1 MGVSTAMRRASSR
14 RRSADETLVHAKR
27 MAPTAGISGV
37 EELSP
42 QNEFGVS
49 VFAAMRPRSLSDGL
63 TFGKGRTPVD
73 AEVGALMEGL
83 EFYFAEP
90 GVSDVKTL
98 WATARELA
106 GQQAAEEALN
116 QYIPLR
122 GKTLEVEAPLL
133 LARAHDLETGE
144 ESLVPAELVFRPAPD
159 TVQKLYGTSTNGLAS
174 GNSIEEASRFALF
187 ELIERDIWSLELAR
201 SQSRLVTPES
211 LPEEIQEI
219 IARADQQGLSL
230 CIRTVPNDYGL
241 PFFVSF
247 LTDANDLRLDS
258 FNGGWGCAFNASDAV
273 MQSVLEAVQ
282 SRLGLIYGGRKQTD
296 RLARKLADGNT
307 RKIADLVSG
316 QIRKVL
322 DATLSTSF
330 TDLADVSSL
339 TASETQL
346 DSLIGIFREASDAP
360 IHRVIY
366 SPRKSPLHFV
376 RLIIPTLE
384 HYKVGKPRVGSRL
397 RAALRESA
405 AGKSVRSDGQ
415 NS

>member
-1 MGVSTAMRRASSR
+1 MGVTTAMRRASSR

-27 MAPTAGISGV
+27 MAPAAGICDV

-49 VFAAMRPRSLSDGL
+49 VFAAMRPRSLSDVI

-90 GVSDVKTL
+90 GVTDVKTL

-106 GQQAAEEALN
+106 GQQTAEEALN
-116 QYIPLR
+116 QYIPLH
-122 GKTLEVEAPLL
+122 GKQLEAEAPLL
-133 LARAHDLETGE
+133 LARAHDLETRE

-201 SQSRLVTPES
+201 SQSRLVAPES

-219 IARADQQGLSL
+219 VARAEQQGLGL

-247 LTDANDLRLDS
+247 LTDSNDLRLES

-316 QIRKVL
+316 QIGKVL
-322 DATLSTSF
+322 DSTLSTNF
-330 TDLADVSSL
+330 TDVADVSSL
-339 TASETQL
+339 TDSETQL
-346 DSLIGIFREASDAP
+346 DSLIGIFRQVSDAP
-360 IHRVIY
+360 IHQVIFA
-366 SPRKSPLHFV
+366 PRKSPLHFV
-376 RLIIPTLE
+376 RLIVPTLE

-397 RAALRESA
+397 RAALRETA
-405 AGKSVRSDGQ
+405 AGKSVGSDGQ
-415 NS
+415 HS

>member
-1 MGVSTAMRRASSR
+1 MRRASSR
-14 RRSADETLVHAKR
+14 RRSADETLLHARR
-27 MAPTAGISGV
+27 MAPSAGISGV

-49 VFAAMRPRSLSDGL
+49 VFAAMRPHSLSDRL

-90 GVSDVKTL
+90 GVSGVKTL

-106 GQQAAEEALN
+106 GQQDAEEALN

-122 GKTLEVEAPLL
+122 GKALEVEAPLM

-144 ESLVPAELVFRPAPD
+144 ESFVPAELVFRPAPN
-159 TVQKLYGTSTNGLAS
+159 TIQKLYGTSTNGLAS

-201 SQSRLVTPES
+201 GQSRLVTPES
-211 LPEEIQEI
+211 LPEEIKEI

-247 LTDANDLRLDS
+247 LTDSNDLRLDS
-258 FNGGWGCAFNASDAV
+258 FNGGWGCAFSASDAV
-273 MQSVLEAVQ
+273 MQSVLEAIQ
-282 SRLGLIYGGRKQTD
+282 SRLGLIYGGRKQAD
-296 RLARKLADGNT
+296 RLARKLAGGNT
-307 RKIADLVSG
+307 QKIADLVSG

-405 AGKSVRSDGQ
+405 AALRSYGQ